1 MVRKEYAARLEYD
14 DDTEATI
21 TD

>member
-1 MVRKEYAARLEYD
+1 LEYD